1 MPRLFSLVGVCVL
14 LFLFPVIG
22 ISTTPVFGATK
33 YLFTAKS
40 INPDV
45 ISFSLTFV
53 DNVGNGL
60 FSKGDPYTFI
70 TAPVL
75 YPSNYNVM
83 ATGIQQI
90 PKQNLNSGDP
100 DGGYSPLTYNLSG
113 GNLWVFYCDPSLP
126 PYYSSTFSVHPDS
139 FIETITPIR
148 SPSSLLLL
156 LLDN

>member
-14 LFLFPVIG
+14 LFLFSVIG
-22 ISTTPVFGATK
+22 ISTTPVFGATR

-40 INPDV
+40 MNPDV
-45 ISFSLTFV
+45 TSFSLIFV

-75 YPSNYNVM
+75 YPSNYKVT

-90 PKQNLNSGDP
+90 PKQNLNPSDP
-100 DGGYSPLTYNLSG
+100 DGGYSPLTYNPSG
-113 GNLWVFYCDPSLP
+113 GNLWVFYCDPALP

-139 FIETITPIR
+139 FIETITPIN
-148 SPSSLLLL
+148 STSFLLPL